1 MHRRMRDK
9 LEEVLSGAPGASR
22 EQHLGECGE
31 CSEEILAMREQA
43 EMLRS
48 LRPPADIE
56 PRAGFYARV
65 LERIENQGTA
75 SIWSLFF
82 ESAFGRRIA
91 IASVTLALCLGV
103 YMVTS
108 ERSEDASPVAA
119 HVVTVPDV
127 MPADGGIPGPRVPGE
142 DQPGVVL
149 AGTPDRDAVLV
160 NLVTYREQ

>member
-9 LEEVLSGAPGASR
+9 VEEVLSGAPGASR
-22 EQHLGECGE
+22 DEHLSECGE
-31 CSEEILAMREQA
+31 CREEISAMRKQA
-43 EMLRS
+43 EMLRG
-48 LRPPADIE
+48 LRPPPDIE
-56 PRAGFYARV
+56 PPAVFYARV
-65 LERIENQGTA
+65 LERIENQGA
-75 SIWSLFF
+75 VSIWSLFF

-91 IASVTLALCLGV
+91 IASVALALCLGV

-108 ERSEDASPVAA
+108 ERSDDATPTAA
-119 HVVTVPDV
+119 VVTVPDV

-149 AGTPDRDAVLV
+149 AGAPDRDTVLV